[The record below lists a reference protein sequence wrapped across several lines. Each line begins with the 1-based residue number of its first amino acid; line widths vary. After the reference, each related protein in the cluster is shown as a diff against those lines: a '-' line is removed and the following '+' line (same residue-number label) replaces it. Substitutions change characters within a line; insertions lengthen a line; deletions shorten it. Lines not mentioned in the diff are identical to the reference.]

1 MICSTGATI
10 ARCGPLMVKDP
21 IDMPDHEH
29 APIINIMGNRI
40 VLGPLSRDLLPA
52 ITRWINDFSA
62 LRTLGGIR
70 PGPSTIESE
79 EAWYASATSESDGV
93 IFLIRERLSHV
104 PIGTAAFHAIDFRNR
119 AAVFGI
125 MIGESSARGQGYGT
139 EATSLMLDY
148 GFNVLGLH
156 SVSLTVA
163 EFNLAGQRAYRKA
176 GFRECGR
183 LRERLWLAGRM
194 WDQVQMDCLA
204 SEFESPVLAK
214 LFAPDADRE

>member
-1 MICSTGATI
+1 
-10 ARCGPLMVKDP
+10 
-21 IDMPDHEH
+21 MPDSEQ
-29 APIINIMGNRI
+29 APIVNITGTRI
-40 VLGPLSRDLLPA
+40 MLGPLSKDVLPQ

-62 LRTLGGIR
+62 LRTLGAAR
-70 PGPSTIESE
+70 PGPSTLESE
-79 EAWYASATSESDGV
+79 ETWYARVTGKLDDV
-93 IFLIRERLSHV
+93 TFLIRERLSHE

-125 MIGESSARGQGYGT
+125 MIGESSARGHGYGT
-139 EATSLMLDY
+139 EAASLMLDY

-204 SEFESPVLAK
+204 TEFESPVLAE
-214 LFAPDADRE
+214 LFAPDVPRDERPQ

>member
-1 MICSTGATI
+1 
-10 ARCGPLMVKDP
+10 
-21 IDMPDHEH
+21 MPDHEQP
-29 APIINIMGNRI
+29 PIINITGARV
-40 VLGPLSRDLLPA
+40 VLGPLSKDLLPT

-62 LRTLGGIR
+62 LRTLGAAR
-70 PGPSTIESE
+70 PGPSTLERE
-79 EAWYASATSESDGV
+79 EAWYASATAEADGV
-93 IFLIRERLSHV
+93 IFLIRERLSNV

-125 MIGESSARGQGYGT
+125 MIGERSARGQGYGT

-194 WDQVQMDCLA
+194 WDQIQMDCLA
-204 SEFESPVLAK
+204 TEFTSPVLEK
-214 LFAPDADRE
+214 LFAPDVPREDSER

>member
-1 MICSTGATI
+1 
-10 ARCGPLMVKDP
+10 
-21 IDMPDHEH
+21 MPDHEQP
-29 APIINIMGNRI
+29 PIINITGARV
-40 VLGPLSRDLLPA
+40 VLGPLSKDLLPT

-62 LRTLGGIR
+62 LRTLGSVR

-79 EAWYASATSESDGV
+79 EVWYERATREADGV
-93 IFLIRERLSHV
+93 VFLIRERLSKV
-104 PIGTAAFHAIDFRNR
+104 PIGTTGFHDIDLRNR

-125 MIGESSARGQGYGT
+125 LIGESNARGQGYGT
-139 EATSLMLDY
+139 EAASLMLDY

-163 EFNLAGQRAYRKA
+163 EFNLVGQRAYRKA

-194 WDQVQMDCLA
+194 WDQIQMDCLA
-204 SEFESPVLAK
+204 TEFTSPVLAD
-214 LFAPDADRE
+214 LFAPDVPRNEQDR